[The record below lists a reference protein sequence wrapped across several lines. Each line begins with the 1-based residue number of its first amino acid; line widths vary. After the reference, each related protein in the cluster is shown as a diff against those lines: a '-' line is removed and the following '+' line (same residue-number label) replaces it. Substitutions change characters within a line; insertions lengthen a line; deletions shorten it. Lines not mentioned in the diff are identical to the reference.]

1 MNTSISLLGPSR
13 SKRMVEAG
21 RGTTA
26 SADMIKLLL
35 MNSSWFETAQARLL
49 TMRDLILRSGLLTA
63 SRRMTNSLTRRAGL
77 RLQVRAPVDP
87 RHPRQQIIH
96 LGPRRRGEA
105 RSRLALCA
113 GRAGAA
119 LHLEIEKQPAIAGQ
133 DRQRPQRALLLEGAK
148 CRDLF
153 QPRPVLMLQHHAGWA
168 VHH

>member
-49 TMRDLILRSGLLTA
+49 TMRDLILRSGLLAA

-96 LGPRRRGEA
+96 FGPCRRGEA
-105 RSRLALCA
+105 RPRLALCA
-113 GRAGAA
+113 GSDRAA
-119 LHLEIEKQPAIAGQ
+119 LLQHIFPHRQSRTRLLLVADQRQMRIEQIMRGIAGG
-133 DRQRPQRALLLEGAK
+133 PL
-148 CRDLF
+148 
-153 QPRPVLMLQHHAGWA
+153 
-168 VHH
+168 